1 MLKECKKAMGYGGKL
16 SDGEIAR
23 LCRTGAMELMTR
35 GVLLPGKV
43 DFTITEEAVVDPDT
57 QEPETDPVTG
67 ETRTIEKVTDNS
79 TLTDELCMR
88 AIITYAKAHFG
99 NPPNYQNL
107 ISSYETQLGQ
117 LMNTSGYTDYSMVRE

>member
-23 LCRTGAMELMTR
+23 LCRAGAMDMMTR
-35 GVLLPGKV
+35 GVLVPGKV
-43 DFTITEEAVVDPDT
+43 DFTITEEAVA
-57 QEPETDPVTG
+57 DPVTG